1 MPWSRLDL
9 ADRSFFAALLAG
21 LVVVVTLGPL
31 ERRIELAHINDF
43 SGVWAGA
50 RAVLGGIDPYAAGWP
65 DHARALEAQ
74 VPNTAVFGY
83 MPWVLLALLPFGAI
97 TLEPAGWLWMVV
109 SLAAGAFGVRALL
122 RTFIPGRAGLH
133 AAAAGALLLSQP
145 AVHSLVLGQWSFLL
159 LGATAAAVTALRS
172 RGGARAAAAAVWLAK
187 PHLFLLAGPGLIR
200 EALARGDHGRRT
212 CAIAVST
219 SAATVLL
226 GWLLFPQWLGA
237 FVTHVAPVRLERS
250 ASLSSALADL
260 LGPAG
265 GVAAVVAVIGMA
277 AAAFAFRAGTDEALA
292 VWLAL
297 SVAAAPY
304 LWSYDHLLLLA
315 PLVIATGAL
324 GRRDRRA
331 AGRLLIAGV
340 AVLVIVSTAL
350 YGLAVARHRESFSA
364 VVPLLF
370 YVAIVRSLWPSRSGA
385 AVV

>member
-1 MPWSRLDL
+1 MPWSRLDPT
-9 ADRSFFAALLAG
+9 DRSFFAALLAG

-65 DHARALEAQ
+65 DHARALDAQ
-74 VPNTAVFGY
+74 IPNTEVFGY

-122 RTFIPGRAGLH
+122 RAFIPGRPGLH

-145 AVHSLVLGQWSFLL
+145 AVHSLVLGQWSFVL

-172 RGGARAAAAAVWLAK
+172 RGDARAAAAAVWLAK
-187 PHLFLLAGPGLIR
+187 PQLFLLAGPGLIR
-200 EALARGDHGRRT
+200 EALARGGHGRRT
-212 CAIAVST
+212 LAIAVST
-219 SAATVLL
+219 SAVTVLL

-315 PLVIATGAL
+315 PLVIATGVL
-324 GRRDRRA
+324 ERRDRRA
-331 AGRLLIAGV
+331 AGRLFIAGV
-340 AVLVIVSTAL
+340 AVLVLVSTAL

-385 AVV
+385 ALV

>member
-1 MPWSRLDL
+1 MWLPKLDRT
-9 ADRSFFAALLAG
+9 DRSFFAALLAG

-50 RAVLGGIDPYAAGWP
+50 RAVLAGIDPYAPGWP
-65 DHARALEAQ
+65 DQARALQAQ
-74 VPNTAVFGY
+74 IPNTEVFGY

-97 TLEPAGWLWMVV
+97 PLEPAGWLWMVA
-109 SLAAGAFGVRALL
+109 SLAAGALGVRALL
-122 RTFIPGRAGLH
+122 RAFIPGRAGLH

-145 AVHSLVLGQWSFLL
+145 AVHSLVLGQWSFVL
-159 LGATAAAVTALRS
+159 LGATAAAVAALRS
-172 RGGARAAAAAVWLAK
+172 RGDARAAAAAVWLAK
-187 PHLFLLAGPGLIR
+187 PQLFLLAAPGLIR
-200 EALARGDHGRRT
+200 EALARGDHGRRSL
-212 CAIAVST
+212 AIAVST
-219 SAATVLL
+219 SAASVLL

-250 ASLSSALADL
+250 ASLSSALSDL

-265 GVAAVVAVIGMA
+265 GIAAVVAVIGMA
-277 AAAFAFRAGTDEALA
+277 AVALAFRAGTDEALA

-324 GRRDRRA
+324 GRRDPRA
-331 AGRLLIAGV
+331 AARLLLAGV
-340 AVLVIVSTAL
+340 AVLVVVSTAL
-350 YGLAVARHRESFSA
+350 YGLAVVRHRESFSV

-370 YVAIVRSLWPSRSGA
+370 YVAIVGSLWPSRSGTA
-385 AVV
+385 M